1 MEWLLT
7 VQTSED
13 KESIMKLTKTIL
25 LTIGFG
31 ASLLHAGLV
40 ADATKLDVKKV
51 CDVNANGI
59 MSVLETAAKYNPEA
73 IKLGLEFKRLGVTNS
88 NYIKT
93 TTAAAKAKKK
103 EVVLEYK
110 KKGKIKKHKMATD
123 YAAWRAC
130 SFAIRALQQKVE
142 AEDTWRLAVPG
153 DGFKY

>member
-1 MEWLLT
+1 LATTFALIGTSTLQANLLD
-7 VQTSED
+7 E
-13 KESIMKLTKTIL
+13 
-25 LTIGFG
+25 
-31 ASLLHAGLV
+31 AS
-40 ADATKLDVKKV
+40 KLDVKKV
-51 CDVNANGI
+51 CDVKANGI
-59 MSVLETAAKYNPEA
+59 DAVLATAAKYNPEA
-73 IKLGLEFKRLGVTNS
+73 VKLGIEFKRLGVTNS

-130 SFAIRALQQKVE
+130 SFAVRALQQKVE
-142 AEDTWRLAVPG
+142 AETTWRLAVPG

>member
-1 MEWLLT
+1 MKKLHKILLT
-7 VQTSED
+7 VGLGVLSTG
-13 KESIMKLTKTIL
+13 SIQADL
-25 LTIGFG
+25 L
-31 ASLLHAGLV
+31 S
-40 ADATKLDVKKV
+40 DAAALDVNKACNVK
-51 CDVNANGI
+51 ANGLDT
-59 MSVLETAAKYNPEA
+59 VLATAAMYNAEA
-73 IKLGLEFKRLGVTNS
+73 VKLGVEFKRLGVTNS

-110 KKGKIKKHKMATD
+110 KKGKVKKQKLATD

-130 SFAIRALQQKVE
+130 SFAIRGLQQKVE

>member
-1 MEWLLT
+1 
-7 VQTSED
+7 
-13 KESIMKLTKTIL
+13 MKRLNKIL
-25 LTIGFG
+25 FV
-31 ASLLHAGLV
+31 AGLSTLAFTAV
-40 ADATKLDVKKV
+40 QADLVSDASKLDVKKV
-51 CDVNANGI
+51 CSVKANGI
-59 MSVLETAAKYNPEA
+59 DAVLATAAKYNAEA
-73 IKLGLEFKRLGVTNS
+73 VKLGIEFKRLGVTNS

-110 KKGKIKKHKMATD
+110 KKGKVKKHKMATD

-142 AEDTWRLAVPG
+142 AEDAWRLAVPG

>member
-1 MEWLLT
+1 LATTFALIGTSTLQANLLD
-7 VQTSED
+7 E
-13 KESIMKLTKTIL
+13 
-25 LTIGFG
+25 
-31 ASLLHAGLV
+31 AS
-40 ADATKLDVKKV
+40 KLDVKKV
-51 CDVNANGI
+51 CDVKANGI
-59 MSVLETAAKYNPEA
+59 DAVLATAAKYNPEA
-73 IKLGLEFKRLGVTNS
+73 VKLGLEFKRLGVTNS

-130 SFAIRALQQKVE
+130 SFAVRALQQKVE
-142 AEDTWRLAVPG
+142 AETTWRLAVPG

>member
-1 MEWLLT
+1 MKKRYTFLLAT
-7 VQTSED
+7 TFALIGTST
-13 KESIMKLTKTIL
+13 LQANL
-25 LTIGFG
+25 LDE
-31 ASLLHAGLV
+31 AS
-40 ADATKLDVKKV
+40 KLDVKKV
-51 CDVNANGI
+51 CDVKANGI
-59 MSVLETAAKYNPEA
+59 DAVLATAAKYNPEA
-73 IKLGLEFKRLGVTNS
+73 VKLGLEFKRLGVTNS

-130 SFAIRALQQKVE
+130 SFAVRALQQKVE
-142 AEDTWRLAVPG
+142 AETTWRLAVPG

>member
-1 MEWLLT
+1 
-7 VQTSED
+7 
-13 KESIMKLTKTIL
+13 MKRLNKIL
-25 LTIGFG
+25 FV
-31 ASLLHAGLV
+31 AGLSTLAFTAV
-40 ADATKLDVKKV
+40 QADLVSDASKLDVKKV
-51 CDVNANGI
+51 CSVKANGI
-59 MSVLETAAKYNPEA
+59 DAVLATAAKYNAEA
-73 IKLGLEFKRLGVTNS
+73 VKLGIDFKRLGVTNS

-110 KKGKIKKHKMATD
+110 KKGKVKKHKMATD

-142 AEDTWRLAVPG
+142 AEDTWRLAIPG